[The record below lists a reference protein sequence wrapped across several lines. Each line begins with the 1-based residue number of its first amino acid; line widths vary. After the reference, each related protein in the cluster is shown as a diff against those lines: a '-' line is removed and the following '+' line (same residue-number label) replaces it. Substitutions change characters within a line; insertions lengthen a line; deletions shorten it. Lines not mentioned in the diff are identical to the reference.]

1 MSCAVNV
8 SGTWKYAKQAHVN
21 VNGTWKPCQNIYVN
35 VSGAWKPLY
44 TYSYETGSWG
54 ACSADCGGG
63 TQTRTVT
70 CRRRDATNASLD
82 VQTVADSFC
91 AAHGLTKPAASQS
104 CNTQACE
111 ECRFE
116 VKNYSPQQGWCDNAP
131 VGVYAW
137 EIDYSIWDS
146 TTTFFS
152 VIIYWNSTRVTS
164 LSDENVTDAQ
174 INGYLYTKSV
184 SQGGC
189 RNTTIIP
196 PGNNMG
202 SSWSFFTVC
211 RRAV

>member
-91 AAHGLTKPAASQS
+91 AAHGLTKPAGSQR
-104 CNTQACE
+104 CNTQACT
-111 ECRFE
+111 ECRYDA
-116 VKNYSPQQGWCDNAP
+116 VCAGDQCTSVTGANYFVRQTTSLGN
-131 VGVYAW
+131 
-137 EIDYSIWDS
+137 S
-146 TTTFFS
+146 TTYYS
-152 VIIYWNSTRVTS
+152 GAYWDGVIVARNYDGADEIVEKGYKYAKGEQVNSGMSFEMVGEGLFRS
-164 LSDENVTDAQ
+164 EQ
-174 INGYLYTKSV
+174 Y
-184 SQGGC
+184 
-189 RNTTIIP
+189 
-196 PGNNMG
+196 
-202 SSWSFFTVC
+202 SWCQVC
-211 RRAV
+211 RTPV

>member
-91 AAHGLTKPAASQS
+91 AAHGLTKPVASQG
-104 CNTQACE
+104 CNTQSCR
-111 ECRFE
+111 ECHYDATLNKQCNGNVYNFAFC
-116 VKNYSPQQGWCDNAP
+116 KNTHTLSGN
-131 VGVYAW
+131 
-137 EIDYSIWDS
+137 S
-146 TTTFFS
+146 TT
-152 VIIYWNSTRVTS
+152 VYWNGETIANTNEEVDSIT
-164 LSDENVTDAQ
+164 
-174 INGYLYTKSV
+174 INGYFYERSSMAKDNCS
-184 SQGGC
+184 GM
-189 RNTTIIP
+189 NTIPFEII
-196 PGNNMG
+196 
-202 SSWSFFTVC
+202 WTTVAYEVC
-211 RRAV
+211 RVPV